1 MINGFLKILTWI
13 CYSIAFLGV
22 VLSTFIFFKF
32 RIVQVTQ
39 ELNGKLAQKQI
50 EQMRKSIVKN
60 KTGNTA
66 QNFYDVKPEFNT
78 DLSQNQMNQNNIL
91 NETEVLSGNEKLD
104 NIQEYI
110 VVKDIV
116 YINTSE
122 FI

>member
-1 MINGFLKILTWI
+1 
-13 CYSIAFLGV
+13 
-22 VLSTFIFFKF
+22 
-32 RIVQVTQ
+32 
-39 ELNGKLAQKQI
+39 
-50 EQMRKSIVKN
+50 MRKSIVKN